1 MLVGG
6 RYDQQSEG
14 LHISNVTSSDE
25 GDYYCQA
32 VVESG
37 GMFKEQRLTLK
48 LLGILPVCHIN
59 TTTIFTDLLC
69 SSVSCFVTALHA
81 MQTRSSDEN
90 SVCLSVRLS
99 HACIVTKRKKDLSTF
114 LHHTKDNFA

>member
-6 RYDQQSEG
+6 RYDQQPEG

-59 TTTIFTDLLC
+59 TTTNLQILLC
-69 SSVSCFVTALHA
+69 SSVPCFFSFVTLASNVVCHTSL
-81 MQTRSSDEN
+81 QSS
-90 SVCLSVRLS
+90 SIRVCAKIEIR
-99 HACIVTKRKKDLSTF
+99 
-114 LHHTKDNFA
+114 